1 MQGSHFLGISHRAW
15 LSIAGAAVTIVF
27 AITFL
32 SMINAILMPF
42 VVAFFIAY
50 LLDPVTDKIELSLR
64 RKKIGPDK
72 ARALA
77 VSIIFLLFTLFSAMI
92 ALILVPL
99 LIEQTFTFI
108 QQLPQTLE
116 WLHKHLS
123 VFLEARLNIDLPALD
138 FDPLKQMIA
147 ENWKQATRTM
157 AVFFTKFSQST
168 MSLIG
173 TLANLALIPV
183 VSFYLLR
190 DWDHM
195 LARVKAYIPSSFQT
209 QTIVLAGECDQALSA
224 FIRGQ
229 LLVMLALGLVYS
241 LGLSFVGL
249 ELALLIGMISG
260 LASIVPY
267 LGFIVGIISALVAGF
282 FQFDSSLSLA
292 LIVGVYL
299 VGQVLE
305 SVVFTPVFVGDKIG
319 MHPVLVIFAIMAGGQ
334 LAGFVGVLIALPV
347 SAVLMVLMRH
357 LLAWYRNSY
366 LFDEQESTDD

>member
-1 MQGSHFLGISHRAW
+1 
-15 LSIAGAAVTIVF
+15 
-27 AITFL
+27 
-32 SMINAILMPF
+32 
-42 VVAFFIAY
+42 
-50 LLDPVTDKIELSLR
+50 
-64 RKKIGPDK
+64 
-72 ARALA
+72 
-77 VSIIFLLFTLFSAMI
+77 
-92 ALILVPL
+92 
-99 LIEQTFTFI
+99 
-108 QQLPQTLE
+108 
-116 WLHKHLS
+116 
-123 VFLEARLNIDLPALD
+123 
-138 FDPLKQMIA
+138 
-147 ENWKQATRTM
+147 
-157 AVFFTKFSQST
+157 
-168 MSLIG
+168 
-173 TLANLALIPV
+173 
-183 VSFYLLR
+183 
-190 DWDHM
+190 M

-282 FQFDSSLSLA
+282 FQFDSFLSLA